1 MADAKDAGFEEL
13 EFDLTKVGESTQSD
27 TTKDIVVDDVEPTPQ
42 PEKKKVGREKKA
54 VLVDDEPADP
64 DPEPEPVKK
73 PSKKVE
79 PDPVDDLEDEPENG
93 DETES
98 TLFETL
104 AQKLGYQFD
113 EDETYEETEDGLAQF
128 ITNAS
133 DKVADAKLNG
143 YFESLPPIAGE
154 FFDYLQMLGDDA
166 TEENIKQF
174 FTTANPEVDF
184 STIDLKDESV
194 QKSVMRTL
202 YREMDYTDEEIKE
215 SLEDLEISGTLAK
228 QAQIAAGKL
237 TKMQE
242 RQRGVL
248 LEQQRAADIQRRQQ
262 LQRFWGEVDT
272 TIRKGRV
279 QNFNIPTTEQKAI
292 MDYMSRPTKNNA
304 SQMQEDLK
312 NLSVEDRVA
321 LAIFLKNK
329 GNLNKYISA
338 AAATQKAS
346 TLRDKLKGVS
356 PKMKSGTGFGSSA
369 EDDIDFSIR

>member
-1 MADAKDAGFEEL
+1 MSNEKEAGFEEL
-13 EFDLTKVGESTQSD
+13 EFDLTKVGESTQTE

-42 PEKKKVGREKKA
+42 PEKKKVGKEKK
-54 VLVDDEPADP
+54 VEPIDDILDPEPEPKKTSKKQP
-64 DPEPEPVKK
+64 DPEPEPEPK
-73 PSKKVE
+73 PE
-79 PDPVDDLEDEPENG
+79 LDLDDEG
-93 DETES
+93 SES

-104 AQKLGYQFD
+104 AEKLGYQFD

-237 TKMQE
+237 TKMQD
-242 RQRGVL
+242 RQRAVL

-262 LQRFWGEVDT
+262 LQRFWGEIDT
-272 TIRKGRV
+272 TIKKGRV
-279 QNFNIPTTEQKAI
+279 QNFNIPTTEQRAI

-329 GNLNKYISA
+329 GNLNKYISTA
-338 AAATQKAS
+338 AASQKAS
-346 TLRDKLKGVS
+346 TLRDKLKGVT
-356 PKMKSGTGFGSSA
+356 PKMKSGGGYSSSA
-369 EDDIDFSIR
+369 EDDIDFSIK

>member
-1 MADAKDAGFEEL
+1 MSNEKEAGFEEL
-13 EFDLTKVGESTQSD
+13 EFDLTKVGESTQTE

-42 PEKKKVGREKKA
+42 PEKKKVGKEKK
-54 VLVDDEPADP
+54 VEPVDDILEPEPEPKKTSKKQP
-64 DPEPEPVKK
+64 DPEPEP
-73 PSKKVE
+73 E
-79 PDPVDDLEDEPENG
+79 EELNLEGEG
-93 DETES
+93 SES

-104 AQKLGYQFD
+104 AEKLGYQFD

-237 TKMQE
+237 TKMQD
-242 RQRGVL
+242 RQRAVL

-272 TIRKGRV
+272 TIKKGRV
-279 QNFNIPTTEQKAI
+279 QNFNIPTTEQRAI

-329 GNLNKYISA
+329 GNLNKYISTA
-338 AAATQKAS
+338 AASQKAS
-346 TLRDKLKGVS
+346 TLRDKLKGVT
-356 PKMKSGTGFGSSA
+356 PKMKSGGGYSSSA
-369 EDDIDFSIR
+369 EDDIDFSIK